1 MKKPNLY
8 PPIKKIK
15 DITEAYEKILHKP
28 KKKFF
33 WEIKEEKSDDDRFNR
48 LETLIEIGNT
58 QLLGAINS
66 GNRQILLSIKELSNS
81 ISELSGAIQASNE
94 LNFQLLNVI
103 LERTSF
109 MDKGFAEK
117 VQSFSSTEKRLSDIE
132 KRLSQSSNKK
142 LGVVPLKSESSKG
155 NGNEKNSSSSHT
167 AKSHPNFIN
176 NEINSN
182 DSHSRKM
189 TIYKRKKFQKML
201 MKGASK
207 KSSQLEAFQQLLDS
221 NSLKKAKRPM
231 TSVVPKSNQNEK
243 KDEN

>member
-1 MKKPNLY
+1 MQ
-8 PPIKKIK
+8 
-15 DITEAYEKILHKP
+15 
-28 KKKFF
+28 
-33 WEIKEEKSDDDRFNR
+33 
-48 LETLIEIGNT
+48 IEIGNT

-132 KRLSQSSNKK
+132 KRLSQSSNEIP
-142 LGVVPLKSESSKG
+142 GVVPLKSESSKV
-155 NGNEKNSSSSHT
+155 NGNEKNSSSSNT

-189 TIYKRKKFQKML
+189 TIYKRKKLQKNFKEKREQKVFSNRSFPTTFWFQIYK
-201 MKGASK
+201 KSK
-207 KSSQLEAFQQLLDS
+207 KAYYFSC
-221 NSLKKAKRPM
+221 KKN
-231 TSVVPKSNQNEK
+231 NQNNK

>member
-48 LETLIEIGNT
+48 LEMQIEIGNT

-81 ISELSGAIQASNE
+81 IRELSGSIQASNK
-94 LNFQLLNVI
+94 LNFKLLNVI
-103 LERTSF
+103 IKRTSF
-109 MDKGFAEK
+109 MDKGFSEK
-117 VQSFSSTEKRLSDIE
+117 FQNFSNMEKRFSAIE
-132 KRLSQSSNKK
+132 KTLSQNSNEMH
-142 LGVVPLKSESSKG
+142 GIVPLKSESSKD
-155 NGNEKNSSSSHT
+155 NGNDKNTNSNNT
-167 AKSHPNFIN
+167 AKSHTNIIN

-182 DSHSRKM
+182 DSQSKRK

-201 MKGASK
+201 IK
-207 KSSQLEAFQQLLDS
+207 
-221 NSLKKAKRPM
+221 
-231 TSVVPKSNQNEK
+231 
-243 KDEN
+243 